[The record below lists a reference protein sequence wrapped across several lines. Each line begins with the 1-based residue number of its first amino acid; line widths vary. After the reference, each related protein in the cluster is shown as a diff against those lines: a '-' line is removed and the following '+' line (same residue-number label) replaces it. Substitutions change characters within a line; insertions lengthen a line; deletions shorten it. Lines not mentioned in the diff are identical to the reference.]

1 LTPSPVQP
9 LDDLPASGI
18 AADIRAPEPNRD
30 MVDGRM
36 PCAVVVPHDAAGVAA
51 ALAWASQRR
60 LAVLIRGGGTKREWG
75 RPPERLDLIL
85 DMSRLN
91 RIVAHRHGDLT
102 VSVEAGV
109 RLGDLNGVLAA
120 RGQWLPLDPS
130 FAAGATIG
138 GLLATND
145 SGALRH
151 RYGTPRDL
159 VIGVELATA
168 DGQLAKAG
176 GQVVKNVAGYD
187 LSKVVSGSFGSLAA
201 VVSATFK
208 LLPVPQ
214 ASASLVIRQLET
226 GSVADVVRRLGDS
239 GLEAIAFELHARR
252 GPSGASTQCLL
263 RFASVAAAVDT
274 QVAEARAIIG
284 SPADTDVVSGERE
297 RALWDYHARAAWSGP
312 GAVVRAS
319 WLPAG
324 VPDVLRV
331 VEDLASDNDIEV
343 VGRAAAGAGL
353 MRLAG
358 PLDRQVRAIERLRA
372 SQTIGNVAI
381 VRGAVG
387 LKARVD
393 VWPPVPNAMLLA
405 SIKRQLDPHGTLGA
419 GRGPL

>member
-1 LTPSPVQP
+1 VPP
-9 LDDLPASGI
+9 LDDLLASGI
-18 AADIRAPEPNRD
+18 TADVRAPEPGRD
-30 MVDGRM
+30 IVDGRM
-36 PCAVVVPHDAAGVAA
+36 PGAVVVPHAASGVAA
-51 ALAWASQRR
+51 ALAWASERR
-60 LAVLIRGGGTKREWG
+60 LAVLIRGGGTKTEWG

-109 RLGDLNGVLAA
+109 RLGDLNGALAA

-130 FAAGATIG
+130 FAEGATIG

-145 SGALRH
+145 SGPLRH

-159 VIGVELATA
+159 VIGIELATA
-168 DGQLAKAG
+168 DGRLAKAG

-187 LSKVVSGSFGSLAA
+187 LSKVVSGSFGTLAA
-201 VVSATFK
+201 VVAATFK

-214 ASASLVIRQLET
+214 ASASLVIRQPDT
-226 GSVADVVRRLGDS
+226 GSAADEVRRLADS
-239 GLEAIAFELHARR
+239 SLEPIAFELHARR
-252 GPSGASTQCLL
+252 GPSGAATECLL
-263 RFASVAAAVDT
+263 RFASVAAAVEA

-284 SPADTDVVSGERE
+284 SSAELDVLTGERE
-297 RALWDYHARAAWSGP
+297 RTLWDRHARAAWSGP

-319 WLPAG
+319 WRPADL
-324 VPDVLRV
+324 PDVLHLL
-331 VEDLASDNDIEV
+331 EDLASDADIEL
-343 VGRAAAGAGL
+343 VGRVAAGAGL
-353 MRLAG
+353 ARIEG
-358 PLDRQVRAIERLRA
+358 SLDRQVRAIERLRV
-372 SQTIGNVAI
+372 SQTVGNVAI

-393 VWPPVPNAMLLA
+393 VWPPLPNAALLA
-405 SIKRQLDPHGTLGA
+405 SVKRELDPSGTLGA